1 MFLLPFALLL
11 CSTFSR
17 AIHESDVGVIDWHK
31 KLVGVPL
38 APPVFHH
45 SVKNETTKSLL
56 LVPTASNVLAALN
69 TTDGSVAWRYVFETD
84 DDIASIHVDGDVV
97 VALSGQ
103 GASILRSFEASTGLI
118 SFEKRLKALT
128 VGPQA
133 IDVVF
138 EPNTGAMFALNTHLI
153 SRVGEV
159 QWTWDAPDKTQTYSK
174 LVHTGAALYAVGLSQ
189 QTASLYL
196 AALNPITGA
205 QIHVSWKHLPPS
217 VSSFVV
223 AGDSIIW
230 VDPASQG
237 LGWVKLEPGLKGH
250 IRTEKTQKWLAVM
263 DVDLRDSELFVGVLA
278 SGDAKV
284 LRAHEGVVEAVH
296 TFPAN
301 DGPQALFAGG
311 LDKAGKPYV
320 ARLWTTVAD
329 MTAVE
334 IYTAGQDAVT
344 VAFKLDAYRH
354 GAISHLA
361 IDGTR
366 LVITTSTGTIQL
378 WEQDQLVWGREESLA
393 AIDRA
398 VFVELPLSEHVAR
411 VNVEGESF
419 VSRLTRQ
426 IADAKDFPAYA
437 AAFAQRFVTGA
448 APPDEVVLSAHNH
461 TGATS
466 LARDAFGFKQV
477 LVTATAYGSVFGL
490 DTASGTILW
499 TRVLDAA
506 DGTVRPVKIFVVDG
520 HADGKKDVVLVAQRT
535 AQNTL
540 VDTVLFRI
548 DPLTGASVDP
558 VEEDTQRLLQ
568 GTLVIAGPLAEAF
581 ILPES
586 DIIVLI
592 DEFFQACLAIHVDFV
607 ISNAMLQ
614 INPYP
619 DTEASAALVARHAP
633 NLYLPFMESFA
644 DGPRVVGHALKLDP
658 SLSDKYVAHRTW
670 GLRLPPGETV
680 TQIVKP
686 HPGPVASLGKV
697 LGNRTTLYKYLNP
710 RMLVVLTK
718 GTDAAESPG
727 CGVYAVDGAKGS
739 VVYSAVVPGAGGTG
753 CDVHATLVEN
763 WLVYHYY
770 EGDGMREGETKGWRL
785 VTVELYEGGLDEKT
799 QSSDMSA
806 FSPESM
812 QVEAL
817 EQSYI
822 FAHGITA
829 ITTTSTKFG
838 ITSKD
843 IIVATRNNKI
853 HSIPRRILNPRR
865 PKGRKPTAEEQQEE
879 QLIQYDVL
887 IPEDPRRTI
896 SHTYEVAQTRKIIT
910 SPALLESTSLVFTYG
925 LDLFFT
931 RVAPSNT
938 FDILN
943 KNFNKAQLVL
953 TVSGLAL
960 GIVIAK
966 PMVMR
971 KRLRE
976 RWYN

>member
-11 CSTFSR
+11 CSTFSL

-31 KLVGVPL
+31 KLIGAPL
-38 APPVFHH
+38 AAPVFHH
-45 SVKNETTKSLL
+45 SAKNGTIESLL

-69 TTDGSVAWRYVFETD
+69 TTDGSVAWRYVFEAD
-84 DDIASIHVDGDVV
+84 DDIASFHADGDVV

-103 GASILRSFEASTGLI
+103 GASVLRSFEASTGLI
-118 SFEKRLKALT
+118 SFEKRLDAPT

-133 IDVVF
+133 VDVVF

-153 SRVGEV
+153 SRIGEV

-174 LVHTGAALYAVGLSQ
+174 LVHTGAALYGVGLSQ

-196 AALNPITGA
+196 SALNPVTGA

-217 VSSFVV
+217 VSAFVV
-223 AGDSIIW
+223 AGDSIAW

-237 LGWVKLEPGLKGH
+237 LGWVRLEPGLKGH
-250 IRTEKTQKWLAVM
+250 IRTEKTQKWLAVV

-278 SGDAKV
+278 SGEAKV
-284 LRAHEGVVEAVH
+284 LRLHEGVVEAMH
-296 TFPAN
+296 TFPAH
-301 DGPQALFAGG
+301 DGPEALFAGG
-311 LDKAGKPYV
+311 PRQG
-320 ARLWTTVAD
+320 
-329 MTAVE
+329 
-334 IYTAGQDAVT
+334 GQT
-344 VAFKLDAYRH
+344 
-354 GAISHLA
+354 LA
-361 IDGTR
+361 IDGMR
-366 LVITTSTGTIQL
+366 LVITTSTGAIQF

-398 VFVELPLSEHVAR
+398 AFVELPLPEHVAR
-411 VNVEGESF
+411 VNIEGESF

-437 AAFAQRFVTGA
+437 AAFAQRFITGA
-448 APPDEVVLSAHNH
+448 APPDEVVVSAHDH
-461 TGATS
+461 TAS

-477 LVTATAYGSVFGL
+477 LVTATAYGTIFGL
-490 DTASGTILW
+490 DTASGAVLW

-506 DGTVRPVKIFVVDG
+506 GGTVKPVKIFVVDG
-520 HADGKKDVVLVAQRT
+520 HADGKKDIVLIVQRK

-540 VDTVLFRI
+540 VDTVVFRI
-548 DPLTGASVDP
+548 DPLTGASVDLA
-558 VEEDTQRLLQ
+558 EADTERLLQ
-568 GTLVIAGPLAEAF
+568 GTVVLAGPLVEAF

-586 DIIVLI
+586 DVVILV
-592 DEFFQACLAIHVDFV
+592 DEFF
-607 ISNAMLQ
+607 Q

-619 DTEASAALVARHAP
+619 NTEASATLLAHHAP
-633 NLYLPFMESFA
+633 NLYLPFTESFA
-644 DGPRVVGHALKLDP
+644 DGPRVVGHALKFDP
-658 SLSDKYVAHRTW
+658 NLSDKYVAHRTW
-670 GLRLPPGETV
+670 GLRLPPGESV
-680 TQIVKP
+680 RQIIKP
-686 HPGPVASLGKV
+686 HVGPIASLGKV

-710 RMLVVLTK
+710 RMFVVLTK
-718 GTDAAESPG
+718 GESSA
-727 CGVYAVDGAKGS
+727 CGVYVVDGAKGTML
-739 VVYSAVVPGAGGTG
+739 YSAVVPGVGSTG

-806 FSPESM
+806 FSVEGM

-865 PKGRKPTAEEQQEE
+865 PQGRKPTAEEQQEE

-896 SHTYEVAQTRKIIT
+896 SHTYEVAQTRNIIT
-910 SPALLESTSLVFTYG
+910 SPALLESTSLVFAYG

-966 PMVMR
+966 PMVRR